1 MEGIIVIEV
10 NISKA
15 SKHFGTR
22 ELFKELDFK
31 ISTNER
37 VALIGSN
44 GSGKST
50 LLKIIAGLETLDEGE
65 MALRKGITIGYLP
78 QIPPQ
83 VDQEVLVREILM
95 NAFLPLQQIEEKMNH
110 IATLLASETDS
121 KRLEKLCN
129 QYCDLEQS
137 YHEAGGYEKETLF
150 SKVCAGFK
158 IREEMLDRKFQTLSG
173 GEKTIIYLA
182 SLILKKPSLLL
193 LDEATNHLDMETL
206 EWFENYLKSY
216 DGTMII
222 ISHDRYFLDQVA
234 TKTMLLS
241 GSKIDVF
248 FGNYSYFQQENEKRI
263 MIEFEKYKD
272 QQKMI
277 EAMKNKIKKL
287 QEFGKLAVPYGES
300 FFKRAASIQKR
311 LDRIEVLAK
320 PEEKKELPLQFTVAH
335 RSGKEVLK
343 IEDLYLSIG
352 NKSLLKKAS
361 LLVRYGEHVALI
373 GKNGTGKST
382 LVKEIL
388 ATYRKSSSEH
398 SSIHLGSQVVVG
410 YLPQEIYFAD
420 ENKTVLETV
429 RENFQG
435 SEPVLRATL
444 AKFLFFDDAI
454 YKRVGTLSGGE
465 KVRLKLLE
473 LIKEQ
478 ANFLILDEVTNHI
491 DIDTREMLEEALK
504 EFTGTILFVSHDR
517 YFINKLA
524 DRVVA
529 IENNKLNSYLGNYED
544 YKRKYHEK

>member
-1 MEGIIVIEV
+1 MIEV

-44 GSGKST
+44 GCGKST
-50 LLKIIAGLETLDEGE
+50 LLKIIAGLETFDEGE
-65 MALRKGITIGYLP
+65 MDLRKGLTIGYLP

-95 NAFLPLQQIEEKMNH
+95 SAFLPLQKIEEKMNH
-110 IATLLASETDS
+110 VANLLASETDN

-158 IREEMLDRKFQTLSG
+158 ISEEMLDRKFQTLSG
-173 GEKTIIYLA
+173 GEKTIVYLA

-241 GSKIDVF
+241 GGKIDVF

-277 EAMKNKIKKL
+277 EAMKSKIKKL
-287 QEFGKLAVPYGES
+287 QEFGKLAAPYGES

-311 LDRIEVLAK
+311 LDRIEVLTK
-320 PEEKKELPLQFTVAH
+320 PEEKKELPLQFEVAH

-343 IEDLYLSIG
+343 IEDLFLSIG
-352 NKSLLKKAS
+352 DKSLLKKTS

-388 ATYRKSSSEH
+388 SISSKQTDSSS
-398 SSIHLGSQVVVG
+398 IKLGSQVVVG
-410 YLPQEIYFAD
+410 YLPQEIYFED

-435 SEPVLRATL
+435 NETILRATL

-529 IENNKLNSYLGNYED
+529 IENCKLNGYLGNYED
-544 YKRKYHEK
+544 YKKKHNEK

>member
-1 MEGIIVIEV
+1 MIEV
-10 NISKA
+10 NISNA

-50 LLKIIAGLETLDEGE
+50 LLKIIAGLEKIDDGE
-65 MALRKGITIGYLP
+65 IALRKGLTIGYLP

-83 VDQEVLVREILM
+83 ADQGTSVREILM
-95 NAFLPLQQIEEKMNH
+95 NAFLPLKKMEEKMNH
-110 IATLLASETDS
+110 LATLLASETDS

-129 QYCDLEQS
+129 QYCDLEQTYQAS
-137 YHEAGGYEKETLF
+137 GGYEKETLF

-158 IREEMLDRKFQTLSG
+158 IKEEMLDRKFQTLSG
-173 GEKTIIYLA
+173 GEKTIVYLA
-182 SLILKKPSLLL
+182 ALILKKPSILL

-241 GSKIDVF
+241 GGKIDVF

-287 QEFGKLAVPYGES
+287 QEFGKLAAPYGKS

-311 LDRIEVLAK
+311 LDKIEVLTK
-320 PEEKKELPLQFTVAH
+320 PEEKKELPLKFEVAH

-352 NKSLLKKAS
+352 DKSLLKKAS

-382 LVKEIL
+382 LIKEIL
-388 ATYRKSSSEH
+388 SISSAKDKSNST
-398 SSIHLGSQVVVG
+398 IKLGSQVVIG
-410 YLPQEIYFAD
+410 YLPQEIYFED

-429 RENFQG
+429 RKNFQG
-435 SEPVLRATL
+435 NETVLRATL

-473 LIKEQ
+473 LIKEN

-504 EFTGTILFVSHDR
+504 EFVGTILFVSHDR

-529 IENNKLNSYLGNYED
+529 IENHKLNNYLGNYEN
-544 YKRKYHEK
+544 YKEKHLEK

>member
-1 MEGIIVIEV
+1 MIEV

-44 GSGKST
+44 GCGKST
-50 LLKIIAGLETLDEGE
+50 LLKIIAGLETFDEGE
-65 MALRKGITIGYLP
+65 MALRKGLTIGYLP

-95 NAFLPLQQIEEKMNH
+95 SAFLPLQKIEEKMNH
-110 IATLLASETDS
+110 VANLLASETDS

-158 IREEMLDRKFQTLSG
+158 ISEEMLDRKFQTLSG
-173 GEKTIIYLA
+173 GEKTIVYLA
-182 SLILKKPSLLL
+182 FLILKKPSLLL

-241 GSKIDVF
+241 GGKIDVF

-287 QEFGKLAVPYGES
+287 QEFGKLATPYGES

-311 LDRIEVLAK
+311 LDRIEVLTK
-320 PEEKKELPLQFTVAH
+320 PEEKKELPLQFEVAH

-343 IEDLYLSIG
+343 IEDLFLSIG
-352 NKSLLKKAS
+352 DKSLLKKTS

-388 ATYRKSSSEH
+388 SISSKQTDSSS
-398 SSIHLGSQVVVG
+398 IKLGSQVVVG
-410 YLPQEIYFAD
+410 YLPQEIYFED

-435 SEPVLRATL
+435 NETILRATL

-529 IENNKLNSYLGNYED
+529 IENCKLNSYLGNYED
-544 YKRKYHEK
+544 YKKKYHEK

>member
-1 MEGIIVIEV
+1 MIEV
-10 NISKA
+10 NISNA

-50 LLKIIAGLETLDEGE
+50 LLKIIAGLEKIDDGE
-65 MALRKGITIGYLP
+65 IALRKGLTIGYLP

-83 VDQEVLVREILM
+83 ADQGTSVREILM
-95 NAFLPLQQIEEKMNH
+95 NAFLPLKKMEEKMNH
-110 IATLLASETDS
+110 LATLLASETDS

-129 QYCDLEQS
+129 QYCDLEQTYQAS
-137 YHEAGGYEKETLF
+137 GGYEKETLF

-158 IREEMLDRKFQTLSG
+158 IKEEMLDRKFQTLSG
-173 GEKTIIYLA
+173 GEKTIVYLA
-182 SLILKKPSLLL
+182 ALILKKPSILL

-241 GSKIDVF
+241 GGKIDVF

-287 QEFGKLAVPYGES
+287 QEFGKLAAPYGES

-311 LDRIEVLAK
+311 LDKIEVLTK
-320 PEEKKELPLQFTVAH
+320 PEEKKELPLKFEVAH

-352 NKSLLKKAS
+352 DKSLLKKAS

-382 LVKEIL
+382 LIKEIL
-388 ATYRKSSSEH
+388 SISSAKDKSNST
-398 SSIHLGSQVVVG
+398 IKLGSQVVIG
-410 YLPQEIYFAD
+410 YLPQEIYFED

-429 RENFQG
+429 RKNFQG
-435 SEPVLRATL
+435 NETVLRATL

-473 LIKEQ
+473 LIKEN

-504 EFTGTILFVSHDR
+504 EFVGTILFVSHDR

-529 IENNKLNSYLGNYED
+529 IENHKLNNYLGNYEN
-544 YKRKYHEK
+544 YKEKHLEK

>member
-1 MEGIIVIEV
+1 MIEV

-44 GSGKST
+44 GCGKST
-50 LLKIIAGLETLDEGE
+50 LLKIIAGLETFDEGE
-65 MALRKGITIGYLP
+65 MALRKGLTIGYLP

-95 NAFLPLQQIEEKMNH
+95 SAFLPLQKIEEKMNH
-110 IATLLASETDS
+110 VANLLASETDS

-158 IREEMLDRKFQTLSG
+158 ISEEMLDRKFQTLSG
-173 GEKTIIYLA
+173 GEKTIVYLA

-241 GSKIDVF
+241 GGKIDVF

-277 EAMKNKIKKL
+277 EA
-287 QEFGKLAVPYGES
+287 
-300 FFKRAASIQKR
+300 
-311 LDRIEVLAK
+311 
-320 PEEKKELPLQFTVAH
+320 
-335 RSGKEVLK
+335 
-343 IEDLYLSIG
+343 
-352 NKSLLKKAS
+352 
-361 LLVRYGEHVALI
+361 
-373 GKNGTGKST
+373 
-382 LVKEIL
+382 
-388 ATYRKSSSEH
+388 
-398 SSIHLGSQVVVG
+398 
-410 YLPQEIYFAD
+410 
-420 ENKTVLETV
+420 
-429 RENFQG
+429 
-435 SEPVLRATL
+435 
-444 AKFLFFDDAI
+444 
-454 YKRVGTLSGGE
+454 
-465 KVRLKLLE
+465 
-473 LIKEQ
+473 
-478 ANFLILDEVTNHI
+478 
-491 DIDTREMLEEALK
+491 
-504 EFTGTILFVSHDR
+504 
-517 YFINKLA
+517 
-524 DRVVA
+524 
-529 IENNKLNSYLGNYED
+529 
-544 YKRKYHEK
+544 

>member
-1 MEGIIVIEV
+1 MIEV

-44 GSGKST
+44 GCGKST
-50 LLKIIAGLETLDEGE
+50 LLKIIAGLETFDEGE
-65 MALRKGITIGYLP
+65 MALRKGLTIGYLP

-95 NAFLPLQQIEEKMNH
+95 SAFLPLQKIEEKMNH
-110 IATLLASETDS
+110 VANLLASETDS

-158 IREEMLDRKFQTLSG
+158 ISEEMLDRKFQTLSG
-173 GEKTIIYLA
+173 GEKTIVYLA

-241 GSKIDVF
+241 GGKIDVF
-248 FGNYSYFQQENEKRI
+248 FGNYSYF
-263 MIEFEKYKD
+263 EKYKD
-272 QQKMI
+272 QKKMN

-287 QEFGKLAVPYGES
+287 QEFGKLAAPYGES

-311 LDRIEVLAK
+311 LDRIEVLTK
-320 PEEKKELPLQFTVAH
+320 PEEKKELPLQFEVAH

-343 IEDLYLSIG
+343 IEDLFLSIG
-352 NKSLLKKAS
+352 NKSLLKKTS

-388 ATYRKSSSEH
+388 SISSKQAVSSS
-398 SSIHLGSQVVVG
+398 IKLGSQVVVG
-410 YLPQEIYFAD
+410 YLPQEIYFTD

-435 SEPVLRATL
+435 NETILRATL

-529 IENNKLNSYLGNYED
+529 IENCKLNSYLGNYED
-544 YKRKYHEK
+544 YKKKHNEK